1 MVTNREWTNVIDVLN
16 DFGKYLVEEY
26 KDQLILNDVN
36 ASDELYNSVN
46 YIFKENGGTFE
57 VSLELADYWKYVE
70 NGRKAGKWPPISA
83 IEKWVEIKPVLP
95 RPITLKNPKE
105 SMIFAIRNS
114 IIKKSGGK
122 KKPPIK
128 AIEKW
133 VDKNNIQASQTVL
146 PTTQQLAFLIARK
159 IGLEGI
165 APRPLLQKSVDN
177 VWNNF
182 EEFIAEA
189 FAKDLEKDIEITL
202 GTLRG

>member
-16 DFGKYLVEEY
+16 DFGQMLVEEY

-95 RPITLKNPKE
+95 RPMEN
-105 SMIFAIRNS
+105 
-114 IIKKSGGK
+114 GK
-122 KKPPIK
+122 
-128 AIEKW
+128 
-133 VDKNNIQASQTVL
+133 L

-177 VWNNF
+177 VWDVF
-182 EEFIAEA
+182 EEYIAEA

>member
-16 DFGKYLVEEY
+16 DFGQMLVEEY

-83 IEKWVEIKPVLP
+83 IAKWIEIKPVLP
-95 RPITLKNPKE
+95 RPMDN
-105 SMIFAIRNS
+105 
-114 IIKKSGGK
+114 GK
-122 KKPPIK
+122 
-128 AIEKW
+128 
-133 VDKNNIQASQTVL
+133 L
-146 PTTQQLAFLIARK
+146 PTTQQLAFLISRK

-177 VWNNF
+177 VWDVF
-182 EEFIAEA
+182 EEYIAEA
-189 FAKDLEKDIEITL
+189 FAKDLENDIEITL